1 MTSELYDSLSVFCN
15 KKVRE
20 SDIDKDNQVQTQTQ
34 NSSKS
39 GTIYSCIA
47 KQLNNKSD

>member
-1 MTSELYDSLSVFCN
+1 MTSELYDSLSVFRN

-39 GTIYSCIA
+39 GTIYSCVA